1 MTNPMEKKVGIV
13 TGGGS
18 GIGRTTA
25 LAFARTGVKVVV
37 GDVVLESAEETSHL
51 IRQLGGESIA
61 VPCDVSKSADVKI
74 LVDRTIS
81 AYGRLDY
88 AFNNA
93 GIPGAVAP
101 VTDWPEETW
110 DQTCSVNLKGV
121 WLCMKYEIP
130 EMLKQGKGVIVNN
143 SSISGLV
150 GCPGLSGYTASKHG
164 VVGITKCVALEYA
177 KQGIRVN
184 AVCPA
189 SIRTPLTESVIE
201 AHPEM
206 KSFLENVQP
215 IGRLGVAEEVAATVL
230 WLCSDASSYIT
241 GLAVAIDGGVSAK

>member
-1 MTNPMEKKVGIV
+1 MTSPVKERVAIV

-18 GIGRTTA
+18 GIGQATS

-37 GDVVLESAEETSHL
+37 GDLVVENAEETSRL

-61 VPCDVSKSADVKI
+61 VPCDVSKSVDVKMLI
-74 LVDRTIS
+74 ESTIS

-93 GIPGAVAP
+93 GIPGTVAP

-110 DQTCSVNLKGV
+110 DQTCRVNLKGV

-130 EMLKQGKGVIVNN
+130 EMLKQGGGSIVNN

-150 GCPGLSGYTASKHG
+150 GCPGLAGYTASKHG
-164 VVGITKCVALEYA
+164 VIGITKCVALEYV
-177 KQGIRVN
+177 KQGIRIN
-184 AVCPA
+184 AICPA
-189 SIRTPLTESVIE
+189 SIRTPLTEGVMES
-201 AHPEM
+201 HPEM
-206 KSFLENVQP
+206 KSFLENAQP
-215 IGRLGVAEEVAATVL
+215 IGRLGAVEEVAATVL
-230 WLCSDASSYIT
+230 WLCSEGSSYIT

>member
-1 MTNPMEKKVGIV
+1 MTGMSEERVALV

-18 GIGRTTA
+18 GIGQATA
-25 LAFARTGVKVVV
+25 LAFARIGAKVVV
-37 GDVVLESAEETSHL
+37 ADLSIDGAKETSQL
-51 IRQLGGESIA
+51 IGELGMESTA
-61 VPCDVSKSADVKI
+61 VRCDVSKSADVKMLI
-74 LVDRTIS
+74 DHTIS

-93 GIPGAVAP
+93 GIPGAVASL
-101 VTDWPEETW
+101 TDWSEETW
-110 DQTCSVNLKGV
+110 DLTCSVNLKGV

-130 EMLKQGKGVIVNN
+130 EMLKQGGGVIVNS

-164 VVGITKCVALEYA
+164 VVGITKCVALEYV

-189 SIRTPLTESVIE
+189 SIRTPLIDHVI
-201 AHPEM
+201 AGNPEM
-206 KSFLENVQP
+206 QSFLENSQP
-215 IGRLGVAEEVAATVL
+215 IGRMGVPEEVAETVL

-241 GLAVAIDGGVSAK
+241 GLAVAIDGGVSAQ

>member
-1 MTNPMEKKVGIV
+1 MVGMSEGKVALI

-18 GIGRTTA
+18 GIGQATA
-25 LAFARTGVKVVV
+25 LLFARSGARVVI
-37 GDVVLESAEETSHL
+37 GDLSIEAADATSRL
-51 IRQLGGESIA
+51 IQEHGGHS
-61 VPCDVSKSADVKI
+61 VSVRCDVSKSADVRRLI
-74 LVDRTIS
+74 ESTIS
-81 AYGRLDY
+81 AYGHLDY

-101 VTDWPEETW
+101 ITDWAEETW
-110 DQTCSVNLKGV
+110 DQTCGVNLKGV

-130 EMLKQGKGVIVNN
+130 EMLKQGGGAIVNN

-164 VVGITKCVALEYA
+164 VVGITKCVALEYV

-189 SIRTPLTESVIE
+189 SIRTPLIDGVISGN
-201 AHPEM
+201 PEM
-206 KSFLENVQP
+206 KSFLESSQP

-241 GLAVAIDGGVSAK
+241 GLAVAIDGGVSAQ